1 MDARIGDVSIP
12 KYGEFEVM
20 ADNTADTD
28 DGFEAGFN
36 ANRKYKD
43 SVFTLLF
50 GNKEALRQVCEAMFG
65 KGYSPYMDIVL
76 MTVKNVFRNGRLNDL
91 SFVLDDKLVVLIEHQ
106 STINENM
113 PLRMLFYIVLVYEEY
128 LREFRDKDILYTKN
142 MFTIPEPVFIV
153 FHVGDDMPEEKR
165 ILRLSDMF
173 VKSGLRTPE
182 SIASLELVV
191 TVYNMN
197 KGHNPEIAQ
206 QCPLLGEYAT
216 FIFMVQENQKNG
228 MSRED
233 AIRKAVLDCINQNV
247 LKEFLEQ
254 HRGEVVS
261 MLFEEWNLDDAV
273 AVAKK
278 DGEVW
283 GRKKGMEGGKRQQA
297 IEIAQKMKAR
307 GDSIDEIIELTGLT
321 VDDILPL

>member
-1 MDARIGDVSIP
+1 
-12 KYGEFEVM
+12 M
-20 ADNTADTD
+20 ADKDAD
-28 DGFEAGFN
+28 FEAGFN

-50 GNKEALRQVCEAMFG
+50 GNKEALREVSETIFG
-65 KGYSPYMDIVL
+65 DDYSSDMEIVL

-106 STINENM
+106 STINDNM
-113 PLRMLFYIVLVYEEY
+113 PLRMLLYIVLIYEEY
-128 LREFRDKDILYTKN
+128 LRRFRNKGILYTQN

-153 FHVGDDMPEEKR
+153 FHIGDDMPEEKR
-165 ILRLSDMF
+165 VLRLSDMF
-173 VKSGLRTPE
+173 AKSGFRTPD
-182 SIASLELVV
+182 SVASLELVV

-206 QCPLLGEYAT
+206 GSPLLGGYAT
-216 FIFMVQENQKNG
+216 FIFMVQENQRKG
-228 MSRED
+228 MNRED
-233 AIRKAVLDCINQNV
+233 AIQKAVFDCINQNV

-261 MLFEEWNLDDAV
+261 MLLEEWNLDDAV

-278 DGEVW
+278 DGSEE
-283 GRKKGMEGGKRQQA
+283 RAIKIARNLRAKGMGVDDVA
-297 IEIAQKMKAR
+297 DA
-307 GDSIDEIIELTGLT
+307 TGLT
-321 VDDILPL
+321 VDDILRL

>member
-1 MDARIGDVSIP
+1 
-12 KYGEFEVM
+12 M
-20 ADNTADTD
+20 ADIG

-50 GNKEALRQVCEAMFG
+50 GNIKALRQVCKTIFG
-65 KGYSPYMDIVL
+65 KDYSPDMEIVL
-76 MTVKNVFRNGRLNDL
+76 MTVKNVLKSGRLNDL

-106 STINENM
+106 STINDNM

-128 LREFRDKDILYTKN
+128 LSRFRDKDILYTKN
-142 MFTIPEPVFIV
+142 RFTIPEPVFIV

-165 ILRLSDMF
+165 VLRLSDMF
-173 VKSGLRTPE
+173 AKNGLRTPDNV
-182 SIASLELVV
+182 ASLELVV

-206 QCPLLGEYAT
+206 GSPLLSEYAT
-216 FIFMVQENQKNG
+216 FAFMVQENQKNG
-228 MSRED
+228 MSREE
-233 AIRKAVLDCINQNV
+233 AIKKAVLDCINQNV

-254 HRGEVVS
+254 HRGEVVN

-273 AVAKK
+273 AVAER
-278 DGEVW
+278 D
-283 GRKKGMEGGKRQQA
+283 GRKMGMEEGKRQQA
-297 IEIAQKMKAR
+297 IEIAKRMKDD
-307 GDSIDEIIELTGLT
+307 GKSIDEIIRMTDLT
-321 VDDILPL
+321 VDDILRL

>member
-1 MDARIGDVSIP
+1 
-12 KYGEFEVM
+12 M
-20 ADNTADTD
+20 AEIE

-50 GNKEALRQVCEAMFG
+50 GNIKALRQICKTIFG
-65 KGYSPYMDIVL
+65 EDYSPGMEIVL
-76 MTVKNVFRNGRLNDL
+76 MTVKNVLRSGRLNDL
-91 SFVLDDKLVVLIEHQ
+91 SFVLDEKLVVLIEHQ
-106 STINENM
+106 STINDNM

-128 LREFRDKDILYTKN
+128 LSRFRDKDILYTKN
-142 MFTIPEPVFIV
+142 RFTIPEPVFIV

-165 ILRLSDMF
+165 VLRLSDMF
-173 VKSGLRTPE
+173 AKSGLRTPD
-182 SIASLELVV
+182 SVASLELVV

-206 QCPLLGEYAT
+206 GSPLLDGYAT
-216 FIFMVQENQKNG
+216 FIFMVQENRRNG

-233 AIRKAVLDCINQNV
+233 AIKKAVFDCINQNV

-254 HRGEVVS
+254 HRGEVIN

-273 AVAKK
+273 AVAKR
-278 DGEVW
+278 DG
-283 GRKKGMEGGKRQQA
+283 KKQRSL
-297 IEIAQKMKAR
+297 EIAKKLKDR
-307 GDSIDEIIELTGLT
+307 GDSIDEIIKMTDLT

>member
-1 MDARIGDVSIP
+1 
-12 KYGEFEVM
+12 M
-20 ADNTADTD
+20 ADNTANID

-50 GNKEALRQVCEAMFG
+50 GTEEAAREVCRAVFG
-65 KGYSPYMDIVL
+65 KNYSPYMDIAF
-76 MTVKNVFRNGRLNDL
+76 MSVKNALRNGRRNDL
-91 SFVLDDKLVVLIEHQ
+91 SFVLDDKLVILIEHQ

-128 LREFRDKDILYTKN
+128 LRRFRDKDILYTKN
-142 MFTIPEPVFIV
+142 IFKIPEPVFIV
-153 FHVGDDMPEEKR
+153 FHVGGDMPEEKR

-173 VKSGLRTPE
+173 VKSGFRTPE
-182 SIASLELVV
+182 SVASLELVV

-206 QCPLLGEYAT
+206 GSPLLGGYAT
-216 FIFMVQENQKNG
+216 FVFMVQENEKNG

-233 AIRKAVLDCINQNV
+233 AIQKAVLDCINQNV

-254 HRGEVVS
+254 HRGEVVN

-273 AVAKK
+273 AVAKR

-283 GRKKGMEGGKRQQA
+283 GRKMGKEEGKRQRE
-297 IEIAQKMKAR
+297 IEIAQKMKAK
-307 GDSIDEIIELTGLT
+307 GKSIDEIIELTGLT